1 MLFLRYYFWIAPHL
15 LLSVVLIGL
24 LRRRLQKELT
34 VFFAYVVFELLR
46 FLLLMV
52 IDLFPGF
59 SRLQYRWVL
68 VFGLGINTLLRF
80 GVVYEMTL
88 EVLRSHSTLAAV
100 LLPLLRWTAAALL
113 LLAAFGSATFSGGIQ
128 HVEGIF
134 RVLDFSSNVV
144 QSGLLVVLF
153 LFSRVLHVSWRSC
166 AAGII
171 LGFGFFSSVELAT
184 SALRPEFADSGNIA
198 IDLIQMAAY
207 HVCVLV
213 WLIYLF
219 LPERSLRF
227 IGSGLEK
234 SDIEFWDQ
242 ELQRMVRR

>member
-68 VFGLGINTLLRF
+68 VFGLGISTLLRF

-88 EVLRSHSTLAAV
+88 EVLRSLSTLAAV

-207 HVCVLV
+207 HVCVMV

-219 LPERSLRF
+219 LPERTPKFTR
-227 IGSGLEK
+227 SGLEK
-234 SDIEFWDQ
+234 SEIEFWDQ

>member
-1 MLFLRYYFWIAPHL
+1 M
-15 LLSVVLIGL
+15 
-24 LRRRLQKELT
+24 
-34 VFFAYVVFELLR
+34 
-46 FLLLMV
+46 
-52 IDLFPGF
+52 
-59 SRLQYRWVL
+59 
-68 VFGLGINTLLRF
+68 
-80 GVVYEMTL
+80 
-88 EVLRSHSTLAAV
+88 
-100 LLPLLRWTAAALL
+100 
-113 LLAAFGSATFSGGIQ
+113 
-128 HVEGIF
+128 EGIF